1 MLMLPYVKRNIYQIT
16 PEWPH
21 SFNDYT
27 AMNITLFLD
36 LDFVNGEI
44 TTHKERRK
52 SKKDTPNEK
61 IIQSPMKPNEE
72 SRAKERRDI

>member
-1 MLMLPYVKRNIYQIT
+1 
-16 PEWPH
+16 
-21 SFNDYT
+21 
-27 AMNITLFLD
+27 MNITLFLD

-44 TTHKERRK
+44 TTYKERRK